1 MICRAPGRKIKVN
14 CIWSILHVSP
24 IANTTFRLR
33 ASPAAMRPRRVGEE
47 VTVKVNVPWVL
58 TIVAAG
64 TYSFALYRLLAALFG
79 WVWGIPVFF
88 RCLHLGTVGRCA
100 AGGSGAVWTWAG
112 LTMMALA
119 ITCVCWWTTTLDPV
133 PGEN

>member
-1 MICRAPGRKIKVN
+1 M
-14 CIWSILHVSP
+14 
-24 IANTTFRLR
+24 
-33 ASPAAMRPRRVGEE
+33 
-47 VTVKVNVPWVL
+47 TVKVNVPWVL